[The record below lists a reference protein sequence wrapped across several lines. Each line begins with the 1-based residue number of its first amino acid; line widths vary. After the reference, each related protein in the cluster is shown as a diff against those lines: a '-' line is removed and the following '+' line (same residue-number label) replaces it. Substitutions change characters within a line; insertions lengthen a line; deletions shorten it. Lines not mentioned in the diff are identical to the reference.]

1 MANYIVSDTN
11 LTAVANAIRQ
21 KGGTSA
27 SLEFPD
33 DFVEAIGDIQTGGGS
48 SVIVEALNVTQN
60 GTYTAPAGT
69 AYSPVTVA
77 VSGSGTDY
85 LAARLNNTLTS
96 YSSSDVTSI
105 PKQVF
110 NGCSQLQ
117 SVSFPN
123 ATSIGEYAFNDCLN
137 LASVSAPNV
146 TTISQ
151 YAFSGCAKLTSA
163 PLDSVTSL
171 AYSSYCFS
179 GCTSLKSVSLPS
191 LTLTAALPQ
200 YCFRACS
207 SLTNVELP
215 SDYTGELGFGCF
227 ASCSNL
233 EMIDCQKTQEIPG
246 YCFNGSSSL
255 TTIVIRRTSVA
266 TLSNISAFTGTP
278 FASGGSGGTLYVPN
292 DLISSYQSASNWSTI
307 LGYANNQIKKIEGSI
322 YE

>member
-33 DFVEAIGDIQTGGGS
+33 DFVEAIGEIQTGG
-48 SVIVEALNVTQN
+48 
-60 GTYTAPAGT
+60 
-69 AYSPVTVA
+69 
-77 VSGSGTDY
+77 GSGTDY

-96 YSSSDVTSI
+96 YSNSDVTSI
-105 PKQVF
+105 PQQVF
-110 NGCSQLQ
+110 RGCSQLQ

-123 ATSIGEYAFNDCLN
+123 ATSIGEYAFADCYN
-137 LASVSAPNV
+137 LVSVSAPNV

-151 YAFSGCAKLTSA
+151 YAFSGCSKLTSA

-179 GCTSLKSVSLPS
+179 GCTSLQSVSLPS
-191 LTLTAALPQ
+191 LTLTAAFPQ

-207 SLTNVELP
+207 NLTNVELP
-215 SDYTGELGFGCF
+215 SDYTGTLGFGCF

-233 EMIDCQKTQEIPG
+233 AMIDCQKTQEIPG
-246 YCFNGSSSL
+246 YCFNSASKL
-255 TTIVIRRTSVA
+255 KTIVLRRSTTT
-266 TLSNISAFTGTP
+266 TLSNTSAFTGTP
-278 FASGGSGGTLYVPN
+278 FASNGSGGTLYVPN
-292 DLISSYQSASNWSTI
+292 DLIASYQSASNWSTI